1 MEDDVVFDAKLKSY
15 LFQKARRM
23 APADTWNLRLNAM
36 KKKHVSHRYKF
47 TIHYSGID
55 AHYTQYLQYSPYA
68 GSSREIE
75 NKHRWFITRTVAEL
89 TRDLKRYF
97 EKDGKGMRAER
108 FRRNEY
114 MPQKERRAM
123 RHIESLN
130 RSVGL

>member
-1 MEDDVVFDAKLKSY
+1 
-15 LFQKARRM
+15 
-23 APADTWNLRLNAM
+23 M

-55 AHYTQYLQYSPYA
+55 ARYIQNLQYSPYA

-75 NKHRWFITRTVAEL
+75 NKHREFITRTVAEL
-89 TRDLKRYF
+89 TKDLKRYF